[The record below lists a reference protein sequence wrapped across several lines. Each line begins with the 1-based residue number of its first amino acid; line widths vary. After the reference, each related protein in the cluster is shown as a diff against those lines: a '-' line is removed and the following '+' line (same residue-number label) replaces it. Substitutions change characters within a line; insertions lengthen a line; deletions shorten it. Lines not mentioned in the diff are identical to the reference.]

1 MNPAVP
7 FRRRLSFAATALSFA
22 LSAGGLA
29 GCERTA
35 APAGTAAAPA
45 PTTTVK
51 FNAVDLTGAEYAHDF
66 HLVDPEGQ
74 VRSLADFKGKAVVVF
89 FGYTHCPDA
98 CPTTMAD
105 LAATKKLMGPDGA
118 KVAVVFVTVDPSRDT
133 PALMKAYAAN
143 FGPDFT
149 GLRGDEAQTKS
160 VAKEFKVFY
169 AQVPGKTAGDYTIDH
184 TAGSYVFDPM
194 GRVRLFV
201 RTGTTPEAIADDLKA
216 LLHEGAAKT

>member
-1 MNPAVP
+1 MNPVVSI
-7 FRRRLSFAATALSFA
+7 RRRAALVATALSLV

-29 GCERTA
+29 GCGK
-35 APAGTAAAPA
+35 PAVDATAAASAPA
-45 PTTTVK
+45 APVK
-51 FNAVDLTGAEYAHDF
+51 FNAVDLTGAEYAHGF
-66 HLVDPEGQ
+66 QLADPDGK

-105 LAATKKLMGPDGA
+105 LAAAKKLMGPDGA
-118 KVAVVFVTVDPSRDT
+118 RVAVVFVTVDPSRDS

-149 GLRGDEAQTKS
+149 GLRGDEAQTKA

-169 AQVPGKTAGDYTIDH
+169 AQVPGKTPGDYTIDH
-184 TAGSYVFDPM
+184 TAGSYVFDPA

-201 RTGTTPEAIADDLKA
+201 RTGSTPESIADDLKA
-216 LLHEGAAKT
+216 LLREGGGKA